1 MLVLYRIYQLFIM
14 VPLMLATTLFA
25 ALVTAIG
32 CMSGSSR
39 FWGYWPAHIWARICC
54 ALTLV
59 RVKVFGREN
68 IDPHTSYVF
77 VANHQGNFDIP
88 LMLGYLPKPCG
99 VLAKEE
105 LASLPFIRSW
115 MELLHCVFVDRDNPR
130 QAVTA
135 INQAADLLRQ
145 GYSMLI
151 FPEGTRSRGSQMG
164 EFKDGAFKAA
174 SKTGGPIVPLCIEG
188 SYKIMEANGFWIKP
202 AQVKIKILPPVQTK
216 DLDKEAMRQ
225 LEQTLRQTIE
235 QEKAKL

>member
-77 VANHQGNFDIP
+77 VANHQGAYDIFSIY
-88 LMLGYLPKPCG
+88 G
-99 VLAKEE
+99 
-105 LASLPFIRSW
+105 
-115 MELLHCVFVDRDNPR
+115 
-130 QAVTA
+130 
-135 INQAADLLRQ
+135 
-145 GYSMLI
+145 
-151 FPEGTRSRGSQMG
+151 
-164 EFKDGAFKAA
+164 
-174 SKTGGPIVPLCIEG
+174 
-188 SYKIMEANGFWIKP
+188 
-202 AQVKIKILPPVQTK
+202 
-216 DLDKEAMRQ
+216 
-225 LEQTLRQTIE
+225 
-235 QEKAKL
+235 